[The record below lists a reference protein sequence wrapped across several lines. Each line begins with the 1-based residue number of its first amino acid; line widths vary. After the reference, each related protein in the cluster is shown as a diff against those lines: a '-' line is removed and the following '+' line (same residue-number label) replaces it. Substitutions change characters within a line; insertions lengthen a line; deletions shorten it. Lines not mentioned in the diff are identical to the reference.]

1 MGDLASNA
9 SALDVVM
16 DLDPTMK
23 ENDARDF
30 LALFDFRGDE
40 VFQKI
45 ATLSG
50 GEKGRLSLARIVFGG
65 ANFLLLDEP
74 TNHLD
79 LDAREQLEDA
89 LEAFEGAIVF
99 VSHDRW
105 FVDRIATQIFE
116 IGPDGKTELF
126 DGNYSDLK
134 RKKDKD
140 KERDSLTGKK
150 DKDEDKDSLKGKKG
164 KRGAAGTAGALPA
177 ASPGHTPSK
186 KSSSSSSTS
195 SLSPNRA
202 AERRRAKNERILSV
216 LEEEI
221 GRLEGEVRQLDISLS
236 NPDVYR
242 DGERARQVT
251 AARENARRTLEAKM
265 WEWEETSRKVQV
277 GEEVGA

>member
-1 MGDLASNA
+1 MGDLAA
-9 SALDVVM
+9 DATALDVVM

-23 ENDARDF
+23 ENEARDF

-105 FVDRIATQIFE
+105 FVDRIATQILE
-116 IGPDGKTELF
+116 IGPGGATEVY
-126 DGNYSDLK
+126 DGNYSDLLK
-134 RKKDKD
+134 RKK
-140 KERDSLTGKK
+140 
-150 DKDEDKDSLKGKKG
+150 EDLAPSQDGFAEGRLQWGGRIFLRRGRRISAAS
-164 KRGAAGTAGALPA
+164 GAAGANPRAGAPLF
-177 ASPGHTPSK
+177 TF
-186 KSSSSSSTS
+186 
-195 SLSPNRA
+195 
-202 AERRRAKNERILSV
+202 
-216 LEEEI
+216 
-221 GRLEGEVRQLDISLS
+221 
-236 NPDVYR
+236 
-242 DGERARQVT
+242 
-251 AARENARRTLEAKM
+251 
-265 WEWEETSRKVQV
+265 
-277 GEEVGA
+277 